1 MKKVLLAVLLI
12 MTQLTV
18 AKAETEKRM
27 NMENETSEA
36 VLQVFEVQ
44 MESEYGQMNLSWQ
57 KPEFISGNDTYRVIA
72 EGLRGREFVRL
83 YEIQT
88 AETFF
93 RATDV
98 IAYVCQE
105 NGFYEQLRF
114 FIIAYDEGRDVG
126 YAYTETFDPRLY
138 FPEKET
144 LAYGE
149 DVSMSDIRTLDVHSN
164 GMAAEDNWSYYVVH
178 DGSTEMYFNKAGS
191 EEKRI
196 TLNNGQWQKILDY
209 LARGEIVRKRVMDP
223 EIVILDGGEQ
233 DISVTWNG
241 MKDIEE
247 SYYHVSLDADDRQQL
262 IEYLGSLKSPSG
274 LTAIALTGV
283 AVVSGAVIA
292 VLRKLR
298 K

>member
-1 MKKVLLAVLLI
+1 MLLI
-12 MTQLTV
+12 VMQLNV
-18 AKAETEKRM
+18 ADAETEKRI
-27 NMENETSEA
+27 NMENETGEA
-36 VLQVFEVQ
+36 VLQIFEVQ

-57 KPEFISGNDTYRVIA
+57 KPEFIRGNDTYTVAA
-72 EGLRGREFVRL
+72 EGLKGSEFIRL
-83 YEIQT
+83 YEMQIT
-88 AETFF
+88 DTFF

-114 FIIAYDEGRDVG
+114 FIVAYDDGKDVG
-126 YAYTETFDPRLY
+126 YAYTETFDPRQY
-138 FPEKET
+138 FPEKER
-144 LAYGE
+144 LVYGE

-164 GMAAEDNWSYYVVH
+164 GMAAEDNWSYFVVH

-191 EEKRI
+191 EERRI

-241 MKDIEE
+241 MKEIEE
-247 SYYHVSLDADDRQQL
+247 SYYHVSLDAGDRQQL
-262 IEYLGSLKSPSG
+262 LDYLESLRSPSG
-274 LTAIALTGV
+274 LTAIVLTGV
-283 AVVSGAVIA
+283 ALASGAVIA

>member
-1 MKKVLLAVLLI
+1 MKRVLLAVLLI
-12 MTQLTV
+12 VTLLNV
-18 AKAETEKRM
+18 ADAETEKRI
-27 NMENETSEA
+27 NMENETGEA
-36 VLQVFEVQ
+36 VLQIFEVQ

-57 KPEFISGNDTYRVIA
+57 KPEFIKGNDTYTVAA
-72 EGLRGREFVRL
+72 EGLKGREFIRL
-83 YEIQT
+83 YEMQIT
-88 AETFF
+88 DTFF

-114 FIIAYDEGRDVG
+114 FIVAYDDGKDVG
-126 YAYTETFDPRLY
+126 YAYTETFDPRQY
-138 FPEKET
+138 FPEKER
-144 LAYGE
+144 LVYGE
-149 DVSMSDIRTLDVHSN
+149 DVSMSDIRTLDVRSN
-164 GMAAEDNWSYYVVH
+164 GMAAEDNWSYFVVH

-191 EEKRI
+191 EERRI

-241 MKDIEE
+241 MKEIEE
-247 SYYHVSLDADDRQQL
+247 SYYHVSLDAGDKQQL
-262 IEYLGSLKSPSG
+262 LDYLESLRSPSG
-274 LTAIALTGV
+274 LTAIVLTGV
-283 AVVSGAVIA
+283 ALASGAVIA